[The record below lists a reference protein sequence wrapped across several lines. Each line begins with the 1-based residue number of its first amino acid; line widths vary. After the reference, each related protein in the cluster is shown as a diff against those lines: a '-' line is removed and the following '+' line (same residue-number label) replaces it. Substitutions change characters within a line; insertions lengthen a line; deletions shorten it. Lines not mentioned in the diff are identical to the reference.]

1 MNDLTVPAPR
11 KLWARLLLMVLLAA
25 AFQLAASVLFF
36 LAAALAHRASL
47 GGVAILTRWRDSPE
61 RITCHA

>member
-25 AFQLAASVLFF
+25 AFQLARLGAVLPGC
-36 LAAALAHRASL
+36 RAC
-47 GGVAILTRWRDSPE
+47 A
-61 RITCHA
+61 